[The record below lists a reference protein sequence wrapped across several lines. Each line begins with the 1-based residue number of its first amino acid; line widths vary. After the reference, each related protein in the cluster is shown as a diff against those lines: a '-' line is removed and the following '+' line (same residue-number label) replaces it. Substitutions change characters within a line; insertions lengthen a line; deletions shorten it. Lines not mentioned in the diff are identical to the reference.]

1 MKMNKLNENK
11 IKTLPRHMKSLPS
24 IKNDEI
30 FVKPLTSC
38 IKYVVYQSFFL
49 GYVGINAKTKDIN
62 AIDELRSRFGKL
74 QRETGNRLNF
84 SISYFKYIYKEG
96 NER

>member
-1 MKMNKLNENK
+1 MNKLNENK
-11 IKTLPRHMKSLPS
+11 TKTLPRHMKSLPS
-24 IKNDEI
+24 IKNDVI

-38 IKYVVYQSFFL
+38 IKFVVYQSFFL

-74 QRETGNRLNF
+74 QREIGNRLNF
-84 SISYFKYIYKEG
+84 SISKFGYTYKGG
-96 NER
+96 NSR

>member
-24 IKNDEI
+24 IKNDGML
-30 FVKPLTSC
+30 VKPLTSC

-84 SISYFKYIYKEG
+84 SIPKFGYTYKGG
-96 NER
+96 NSR